1 MHAEFNVV
9 GSEFNKT
16 LISLGM
22 ATLCFALIAN
32 FIPAVYLFVFHGIIP
47 KFEDILKIWGVAAAT
62 YGVSWVVQP
71 IAYYGV
77 LGTSGS
83 YITWV
88 AGSAGDIR
96 LPAAAMAQKVAG
108 VESGTHEGD
117 IMATIGVASSVFVS
131 VAFVTLFTFIGANV
145 LPHLPPFFI
154 KSFSFILPAL
164 FAAVYMEVARK
175 DIRAGVGGIVVA
187 MLLTYIGIQLK
198 APGWAMTLIIVASG
212 VVVNRIL
219 YVYDISRKRTG
230 NA

>member
-1 MHAEFNVV
+1 MHAEFNT

-16 LISLGM
+16 LITLGI

-32 FIPAVYLFVFHGIIP
+32 FIPAIYLFVFHGIIP
-47 KFEDILKIWGVAAAT
+47 KGEDILKIWGVAAAT

-145 LPHLPPFFI
+145 LPHLPQFFI

-187 MLLTYIGIQLK
+187 MILTYIGIQLK

-212 VVVNRIL
+212 VAVNRIL
-219 YVYDISRKRTG
+219 YVYDRSKKGTEK
-230 NA
+230 A